1 MRLHARVWFLTVL
14 CGVLLAGAIPAAAQ
28 AAFGVE
34 GFTATNCYVSGCAGE
49 EFPSGFPESGPVW
62 VPKEPTHKEAVEQG
76 FLQAGGRVPFG
87 VTDFKVNT
95 EGTYPNEN
103 PSGAPVTHVRV
114 DVASGL
120 ATAPVAVPGC
130 EEFGKELVLGE
141 THTGLFSAPNC
152 PASVIGSEKVTL
164 YFGPNSLGAGVSDL
178 PVEGNVYN
186 LPQPEG
192 LASLFGAALK
202 LPKFVTEAKL
212 GAALKGSQPG
222 IEKAQYYAHGLVKG
236 DVEWGQ
242 EAKGTNA
249 GDYHDYFEVEVNPAA
264 GELISSR
271 QVLEGTAGE
280 EDFITN
286 ATSCPGDNTTFVT
299 LENAA
304 KEVVREKYTTPIGL
318 KGCNLAAE
326 KAEIE
331 TLEGEGAKEVKQVPF
346 SPTFSFSSGNT
357 LTDQP
362 NQITTEASVPNE
374 GAEVAQSQVKTA
386 SITLPEGM
394 TLDPSAAHGLE
405 ACTPAQARIHSATF
419 GVECPSGSELGTV
432 SLEVPTLPAGSFT
445 GSMYLGGPETGP
457 ITDPPYTLYVVAN
470 SVRYGVS
477 VRLKAEVIPNPVTGQ
492 VTTVF
497 NENPEQPF
505 TNLALHFNRGTLT
518 SVANPLICG
527 TPKGSSSFV
536 PTTGTPPAVNAEFG
550 VAVTGCATTIPFG
563 LTQST
568 ENEAANGG
576 GHTSWTYSLG
586 RPEGNQYLK
595 EVKTVLPPGLVGAIP
610 DVTLCGEPQAS
621 RGECTSAS
629 RIGSVTVASGSGSSP
644 YTFNGSAYMTGPYN
658 GAPYGLSIVVP
669 AAAGPFSLGNVV
681 SRATININPSNAQVT
696 SDAILPTIVK
706 GIPIRLRSLTVNVNR
721 QGFLYN
727 PTNCSTPSTTESE
740 LTSTQGAVQKGL
752 VSSFQVANCS
762 ALAFAPKFT
771 AGTSAKTSRAN
782 GASLVTTITQ
792 GSGQSNIKSVKVQ
805 LPKALPS
812 RLTTLQKACT
822 EAQFAA
828 NPAGCPAASVVGT
841 ATVVTPTLPG
851 KMTGPAYFVSHGGA
865 AFPDLDL
872 VVEDQGVKVILVGN
886 TNIKSGI
893 TTTTFASTPD
903 VPVSSVSV
911 SLPAG
916 PHSAV
921 GSVGDLCLK
930 PLVMP
935 TTITGQ
941 NGKTTKQN
949 TVISVSNCG
958 VHIVG
963 HKIVGNTA
971 YITVQTFT
979 AGRISGSGNGLKTV
993 YRKLSRAYKT
1003 VSLKVPLS
1011 SSARGKHRPLHITLR
1026 VGFVPKSA
1034 KGAHSAAKAKV
1045 TFG

>member
-1 MRLHARVWFLTVL
+1 MRSHARVWLLALF
-14 CGVLLAGAIPAAAQ
+14 CGVLIAGVLPVAAQ
-28 AAFGVE
+28 AEFGVKA
-34 GFTATNCYVSGCAGE
+34 FTATNCYVSGCAGE

-62 VPKEPTHKEAVEQG
+62 VPKEPTHGEAVEQG

-87 VTDFKVNT
+87 VTDFEVKT

-152 PASVIGSEKVTL
+152 PESQIGSEKVTL

-212 GAALKGSQPG
+212 GASLNGSQPG

-236 DVEWGQ
+236 NVEWGQ

-280 EDFITN
+280 EENFITN

-318 KGCNLAAE
+318 KGCNVAAE

-331 TLEGEGAKEVKQVPF
+331 KLEGEGAEEINQVPF

-362 NQITTEASVPNE
+362 NQITTIASVPNE
-374 GAEVAQSQVKTA
+374 GNKIAQSQVKTA

-405 ACTPAQARIHSATF
+405 ACTPAQARIHSSTF
-419 GVECPSGSELGTV
+419 GVACPEGSTLGTV
-432 SLEVPTLPAGSFT
+432 SLNVPTLPDGSFT
-445 GSMYLGGPETGP
+445 GNVYLGGPESGP
-457 ITDPPYTLYVVAN
+457 ITGSPYTAYVVAN
-470 SVRYGVS
+470 SKRYGVS
-477 VRLKAEVIPNPVTGQ
+477 VRVKAQVIPNPVTGQ

-505 TNLALHFNRGTLT
+505 TNLAINFNRGVLT

-536 PTTGTPPAVNAEFG
+536 PTTGTPAVNAEFG
-550 VAVTGCATTIPFG
+550 VEVTGCAATIPFA
-563 LTQST
+563 LSQST
-568 ENEAANGG
+568 EDESLNGG
-576 GHTSWTYSLG
+576 GHTSWTYNLG
-586 RPEGNQYLK
+586 RPEGNQYLQ

-621 RGECTSAS
+621 KGECTGAS

-644 YTFNGSAYMTGPYN
+644 YTFTGSAYMTGPYN

-669 AAAGPFSLGNVV
+669 AIAGPFNLGNVV
-681 SRATININPSNAQVT
+681 SRATININPPNAQVT
-696 SDAILPTIVK
+696 SDAVLPTIVQ

-727 PTNCSTPSTTESE
+727 PTNCSTPSTTTSE
-740 LTSTQGAVQKGL
+740 LTSTEKTVEKGL
-752 VSSFQVANCS
+752 SSSFQLANCT
-762 ALAFAPKFT
+762 ALSFAPKFAAT
-771 AGTSAKTSRAN
+771 TTAKTSRVN
-782 GASLVTTITQ
+782 GASLVTTLTQ

-822 EAQFAA
+822 ETQFAA
-828 NPAGCPAASVVGT
+828 NPAGCPAASKVGT

-886 TNIKSGI
+886 TDIKNGI

-903 VPVSSVSV
+903 VPVTSVSV
-911 SLPAG
+911 NLPTG
-916 PHSAV
+916 PNSAL
-921 GSVGDLCLK
+921 GAVGDLCVK

-935 TTITGQ
+935 TTIIGQ

-949 TVISVSNCG
+949 TVIAVSSCG

-963 HKIVGNTA
+963 HKIVGKTA
-971 YITVQTFT
+971 YLTVRTYA
-979 AGRISGSGNGLKTV
+979 AGRITGSGSGV
-993 YRKLSRAYKT
+993 ST
-1003 VSLKVPLS
+1003 VSRSLGGATKAATLKVPLS
-1011 SSARGKHRPLHITLR
+1011 SRGRSKHKPLKVKIR
-1026 VGFVPKSA
+1026 VGFVPKK
-1034 KGAHSAAKAKV
+1034 KGAHSTASVTV
-1045 TFG
+1045 TFR